1 MKSMGETG
9 VQQYRVVIVGSGAAG
24 FSAADWLAK
33 FGVKNIAVV
42 TEGVQCG
49 TSRNAGSDKQTYYK
63 LSFTQADSAEQMA
76 AELASGGGMH
86 RDTALIEAVNS
97 VRCFMRL
104 VEYGVP
110 FPTDEIGRF
119 IGYQTDHDT
128 TARGTSAGPLT
139 SKYMTE
145 ALERRVRENPDVHI
159 LDRTTVI
166 RVVTEHNRAVGVVC
180 LSPSA
185 DGGAQLFPIRAEY
198 VILATGGAAGV
209 YADSVYPPS
218 QSGAMG
224 LAIEADCTMNNLTEW
239 QYGIASQK
247 VRWNLSGSY
256 QQVIPSY
263 YSMDQNGVRR
273 DFLADWFDSASE
285 MCSAIFLKG
294 YQWPFDSA
302 KIEGSS
308 RIDLAVSRETKAG
321 RRVWIDFRENP
332 AGFDFD
338 SLRTEV
344 RDYLERADALGETPF
359 ERLMR
364 LNPQAVEFYRNSG
377 IDLAAEPLEVAV
389 CAQHMNGGAAVD
401 GNWQT
406 SVANLFAVG
415 EAAGTFGVYR
425 PGGSALNSTQ
435 VGGLR
440 AAEYI
445 ALHPAQ
451 GDGNGTALEKALQEE
466 RSYVDRCIRMPAAP
480 QTDFAGEMSRCASHC
495 RVYEEIAALYE
506 RLTRQMAA
514 KYYAAPD
521 GSFGSIR
528 RLYKYRD
535 NLTAQTALCRTF
547 LHALPVTGSRGGA
560 IFYRGGKIVP
570 EDCKCREKAIVTA
583 EDAVT
588 FENLRPAPDTSYN
601 FEQTWHRYRESHKC
615 CGVEPE

>member
-1 MKSMGETG
+1 M
-9 VQQYRVVIVGSGAAG
+9 QQYRVVIVGSGAAG

-42 TEGVQCG
+42 TEGIRCG

-63 LSFTQADSAEQMA
+63 LSFTRADSAEQMA

-86 RDTALIEAVNS
+86 RDTALLEAVNS

-104 VEYGVP
+104 VEYGIP
-110 FPTDEIGRF
+110 FPTDGLGRF
-119 IGYQTDHDT
+119 IGYQTDHDAS
-128 TARGTSAGPLT
+128 ARGTSAGPLT

-145 ALERRVRENPDVHI
+145 ALERRVRENPDVRI

-166 RVVTEHNRAVGVVC
+166 RVVTEHNRAIGVVC

-185 DGGAQLFPIRAEY
+185 NGGAQLFPIRADDI
-198 VILATGGAAGV
+198 ILATGGAAGV
-209 YADSVYPPS
+209 YADSVYPLS
-218 QSGAMG
+218 QSGALG
-224 LAIEADCTMNNLTEW
+224 LAVDAGCTMNNLTEW
-239 QYGIASQK
+239 QYGIASKK

-263 YSMDQNGVRR
+263 YSVDQNGVRR
-273 DFLADWFDSASE
+273 NFLADRFDTASE

-302 KIEGSS
+302 KTEGSS
-308 RIDLAVSRETKAG
+308 KIDLAVSRETKAG

-332 AGFDFD
+332 VGFDFD
-338 SLRTEV
+338 GLNAEARE
-344 RDYLERADALGETPF
+344 YLERADALGKTPF

-364 LNPQAVEFYRNSG
+364 LNPQAVEFYRDSG
-377 IDLAAEPLEVAV
+377 IDLSAEPLEVAV

-415 EAAGTFGVYR
+415 EAAGTFGMYR

-445 ALHPAQ
+445 ALHPAP
-451 GDGNGTALEKALQEE
+451 GNENGTALEKALEEE
-466 RSYVDRCIRMPAAP
+466 RSYVERCIRMPAAP
-480 QTDFAGEMSRCASHC
+480 QTDFAGEMSRCAANC
-495 RVYEEIAALYE
+495 RIYEEIAALYE

-514 KYYAAPD
+514 KYYAAAD
-521 GSFGSIR
+521 NSFSSIR
-528 RLYKYRD
+528 RLYKYKD
-535 NLTAQTALCRTF
+535 NLTAQTALCKTF
-547 LHALPVTGSRGGA
+547 LHALPVSGSRGGA

-570 EDCKCREKAIVTA
+570 ENRRYREKAIETA
-583 EDAVT
+583 GDAVT
-588 FENLRPAPDTSYN
+588 FADLRPAPDTSYN
-601 FEQTWHRYRESHKC
+601 FEQTWHRYRESLKC
-615 CGVEPE
+615 CGIEPK